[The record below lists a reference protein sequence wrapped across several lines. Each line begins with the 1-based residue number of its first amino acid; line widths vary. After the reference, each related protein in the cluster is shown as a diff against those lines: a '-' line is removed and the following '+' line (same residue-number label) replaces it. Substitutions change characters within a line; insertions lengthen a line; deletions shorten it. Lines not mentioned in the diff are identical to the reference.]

1 MTRYAVDKILWT
13 YGRDAEYR
21 ARFNENPAA
30 AIAGDELNES
40 ERSALV
46 AKDFRAI
53 FSLGAHPFLIYS
65 FAIQLNGGWSFPF
78 MLDYGERL
86 KGLELGDIET

>member
-13 YGRDAEYR
+13 YGRDPQYR
-21 ARFNENPAA
+21 TAFNHDAA
-30 AIAGDELNES
+30 SVIAQDELEDG

-46 AKDFRAI
+46 AKDLRAI
-53 FSLGAHPFLIYS
+53 FSLGAHPFLVYS
-65 FAIQLNGGWSFPF
+65 FAIQLNGGWSYQF
-78 MLDYGERL
+78 MLDYVERL